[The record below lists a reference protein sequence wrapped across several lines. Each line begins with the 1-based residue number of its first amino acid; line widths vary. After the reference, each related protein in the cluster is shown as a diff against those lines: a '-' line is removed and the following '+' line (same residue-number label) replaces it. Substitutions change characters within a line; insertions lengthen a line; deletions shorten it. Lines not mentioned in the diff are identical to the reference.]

1 MNNYGVRELAPVI
14 SAASRLNPREKML
27 KKTFKIPDM
36 TCSNCA
42 MKIESLEDD
51 LDGVKEI
58 NASYHKLEMVIEYD
72 ESKLTDEQIIVA
84 VKKKGYTALPA

>member
-1 MNNYGVRELAPVI
+1 MI
-14 SAASRLNPREKML
+14 

-51 LDGVKEI
+51 LDGVKEV
-58 NASYHKLEMVIEYD
+58 NASYHKLQMVIEYD
-72 ESKLTDEQIIVA
+72 ETSLTEEQIIAA
-84 VKKKGYTALPA
+84 VKKQGDTAIAS

>member
-1 MNNYGVRELAPVI
+1 MSLLMDIRRQKGESMI
-14 SAASRLNPREKML
+14 

-42 MKIESLEDD
+42 MKLESLEDT

-58 NASYHKLEMVIEYD
+58 NASYHRLEMVIEFD
-72 ESKLTDEQIIVA
+72 ESKLTDEQIISA
-84 VKKKGYTALPA
+84 VKKKGYQAVPARS

>member
-1 MNNYGVRELAPVI
+1 MI
-14 SAASRLNPREKML
+14 

-51 LDGVKEI
+51 LDGVKEV
-58 NASYHKLEMVIEYD
+58 NASYHKLQMVIEYD
-72 ESKLTDEQIIVA
+72 ETSLTEEEIIAA
-84 VKKKGYTALPA
+84 VKKKGYTAIAS